1 MHVTHCNAAMLPLM
15 LWRLAACC
23 FWAGANV
30 AMFCQVAELY
40 LLHAKVSDF
49 TDDWVDIT
57 LGDTW
62 LDAKLDDVMEA
73 FVPTEAN
80 CTT

>member
-1 MHVTHCNAAMLPLM
+1 
-15 LWRLAACC
+15 
-23 FWAGANV
+23 
-30 AMFCQVAELY
+30 MFCQVAELY